1 MNRYKI
7 NIIKKH
13 ISTNY
18 RYGKNNKNIVDYV
31 GLNQFKFKKNGW
43 LNDPILKN
51 KIKKMEKENKINYN
65 DFICISDENYEKP
78 IKSLYFKKNIEKMG
92 EHSIS
97 YMEKINNFKKLYEEI
112 NIQEKTPFI
121 NLTIGGVYR
130 ETPPRSHFSPH
141 RGYISHI
148 GDKEKEI
155 VSKIFNSLKINIQPS
170 QSEISPFRSKT
181 AIQHAFGLF
190 EKGIVIAHKP
200 NYKSSVDS
208 AKYDHGHTIVEV
220 DVKSRYSGLFKEVRN
235 QFEKNKNIPIILLL
249 VCPQNPC
256 AISMNDE
263 EEKELHQLINDLPI
277 NIIHDIAYQDY
288 NEFPRDAGKIYRDK
302 GMPHK
307 NQVYLSFLSTSKSIY
322 ASGQS
327 AFYTADKNSLD
338 FIKDHYKRI
347 ATGPTS
353 TFVYDLEY
361 YFKTLDN
368 TYMRSVE
375 NKLQKPIMDYIDKK
389 KKRWGVDYLIR
400 PDGPPFIT
408 LDINKKLKKL
418 NLTSQGFQELT
429 LRLCCP
435 VLVSDGILR
444 IALTGFDKK
453 TYSKILPTI
462 ISKLDTILSIDKN
475 DKLLTNF
482 IKHNPFYSN
491 KFILMET

>member
-1 MNRYKI
+1 M
-7 NIIKKH
+7 IKKF
-13 ISTNY
+13 ISTQP
-18 RYGKNNKNIVDYV
+18 RYDKNIKNIV
-31 GLNQFKFKKNGW
+31 NSINFNKFQFKENNELKKNYNW
-43 LNDPILKN
+43 LNDPTLKN

-65 DFICISDENYEKP
+65 DFVCISDEHYRKP
-78 IKSLYFKKNIEKMG
+78 TKSLYFKKNIEKMG

-97 YMEKINNFKKLYEEI
+97 YMEKLNNFKDFYNKIDIEG
-112 NIQEKTPFI
+112 KTPFI

-130 ETPPRSHFSPH
+130 NTPPRSHFSPH
-141 RGYISHI
+141 RGYITYIS
-148 GDKEKEI
+148 DKDKEI
-155 VSKIFNSLKINIQPS
+155 VAKIFKSLNIDIQPD
-170 QSEISPFRSKT
+170 QCEISPFRSKT

-208 AKYDHGHTIVEV
+208 AQYDHGHTIIEV
-220 DVKSRYSGLFKEVRN
+220 DVKGRYSELFKEARK
-235 QFEKNKNIPIILLL
+235 QYEKNKDIPIILLL

-256 AISMNDE
+256 AISMNNE
-263 EEKELHQLINDLPI
+263 EEQELHQLIKELPI
-277 NIIHDIAYQDY
+277 NIIHDIAYQGY
-288 NEFPRDAGKIYRDK
+288 NEYPRDAGKIYRDQ

-307 NQVYLSFLSTSKSIY
+307 NQVYISFLSTSKSIY

-338 FIKDHYKRI
+338 FIKDHYKRM

-361 YFKTLDN
+361 YYKTLDN
-368 TYMRSVE
+368 NYMRSVE
-375 NKLQKPIMDYIDKK
+375 EKLQKPILNFIDQNREK
-389 KKRWGVDYLIR
+389 WGVDYLIR

-408 LDINKKLKKL
+408 LDINKKLEKM
-418 NLTSQGFQELT
+418 NITSQGFQELT

-453 TYSKILPTI
+453 EHYKILPVI
-462 ISKLDTILSIDKN
+462 INKIDKILSITESDKILK
-475 DKLLTNF
+475 DF
-482 IKHNPFYSN
+482 IFYNPLYSN
-491 KFILMET
+491 KILSI